1 METITNEP
9 LNNTEEATEPLS
21 IVSEASVSEASV
33 SEASVSE
40 ARKEYMRKYMKE
52 RYEREGDKARAYSK
66 SLKAKAKHNL
76 TKEEFKIYG
85 MYLSDVFKIKELF
98 KKLPSEIQTKCL
110 TEIQIH

>member
-1 METITNEP
+1 METIINEP
-9 LNNTEEATEPLS
+9 LNNTAEATEPLS
-21 IVSEASVSEASV
+21 SV

-85 MYLSDVFKIKELF
+85 MYLGDVFKIKELF